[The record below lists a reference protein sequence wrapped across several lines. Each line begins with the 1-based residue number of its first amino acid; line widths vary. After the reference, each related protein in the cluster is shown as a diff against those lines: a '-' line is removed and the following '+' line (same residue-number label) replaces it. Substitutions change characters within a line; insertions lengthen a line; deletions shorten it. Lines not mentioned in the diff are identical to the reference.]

1 MSYMF
6 SWSNSVVHIFYNSDG
21 FLKHIWTM
29 KYQTVFILFIS
40 VLDYDTLYKIL

>member
-6 SWSNSVVHIFYNSDG
+6 SRSNSVGHTVYNCEG

-29 KYQTVFILFIS
+29 KYQIIFILFIS